1 MDDYQQHWHTLS
13 ADEVAHQL
21 ETSHQTGLS
30 AAKVSERRARFGPN
44 ALQEAHGRSP
54 WRMLLAQF
62 TDFMIV
68 VLIAAAIISGI
79 VGDVQ
84 DTIAIIV
91 ILNAV
96 IGFIQEYRAERA
108 MAALKRMS
116 EVSARVLRDGE
127 VQAVNASELVP
138 GDVVLLEAGNVVPAD
153 FRIVEAAQL
162 WIDESALTGESAA
175 VEKQIHS
182 VPVHDAPLGDKTCL
196 AYKGTIVIYGR
207 GLGLVI
213 ATGMQS
219 ELGKIAALLGEQ
231 GDTKTPMQ
239 KRLTGF
245 GQRLALAALAIC
257 VLVFVI
263 GIMRGEPLLPW

>member
-1 MDDYQQHWHTLS
+1 MDHHQQHWHTLS
-13 ADEVAHQL
+13 AAEVAQQL

-30 AAKVSERRARFGPN
+30 AAKVSERRAQFGAN
-44 ALQEAHGRSP
+44 ALQEKRGRSV
-54 WRMLLAQF
+54 WHMLLAQF
-62 TDFMIV
+62 ADFMIV

-91 ILNAV
+91 IVILNAV

-116 EVSARVLRDGE
+116 EASARVLRDGE
-127 VQAVNASELVP
+127 VQTVNASELVP

-162 WIDESALTGESAA
+162 RIDESALTGESVA
-175 VEKQIHS
+175 VEKQIHP
-182 VPVHDAPLGDKTCL
+182 VPHQDVPLGDKTCL
-196 AYKGTIVIYGR
+196 AYKGTIVTYGR

-219 ELGKIAALLGEQ
+219 ELGKIATLLGEQ
-231 GDTKTPMQ
+231 DDTKTPMQ

-245 GQRLALAALAIC
+245 GQRLALAALGRRAAAGSGGGS
-257 VLVFVI
+257 VW
-263 GIMRGEPLLPW
+263 G